1 MEDISI
7 CLNCKKPVCIG
18 ECKDV
23 ESNSKTHIIKKFQEI
38 KSGEIKESYVYAYT
52 ANYISSG
59 KNVFKAKKFNPT
71 LTNDVIKRLIKRSKS
86 NCRFEAVLFEDEV
99 KKNEKY
105 DRKNDAFF
113 VDSNGN
119 RLGVR
124 NGSRKD

>member
-1 MEDISI
+1 MNEIDI
-7 CLNCKKPVCIG
+7 CLNCKKPYCIG
-18 ECKDV
+18 VCNDITK
-23 ESNSKTHIIKKFQEI
+23 NKKTHIIKKIQQI
-38 KSGEIKESYVYAYT
+38 KSGETKESYIYAFTSEYF
-52 ANYISSG
+52 SSG
-59 KNVFKAKKFNPT
+59 KNIFKAKKFEEKQVIN
-71 LTNDVIKRLIKRSKS
+71 VIKTLIKRSKT
-86 NCRFEAVLFEDEV
+86 NCKYEALLFDDEV